1 MPNFDLFAAY
11 LYEAYNCDMNIQ
23 NKKVIGI
30 SNWFF
35 FYKIFTLFSSCFI
48 LFLVF
53 LIILEGAEIGHTNKG
68 LTAILAAIIPV
79 LVFLYFFVDYLLYW
93 SKSGVYV
100 NDGGDHVVYLAG
112 LHAKEDKLLNGAV
125 IANQISRG
133 PFEQLFGIATMTTG
147 LFENRPIAGV
157 RYRDIKAYDDLMRSG
172 NPNGMASML

>member
-1 MPNFDLFAAY
+1 
-11 LYEAYNCDMNIQ
+11 MNMQ

-30 SNWFF
+30 SNWFL
-35 FYKIFTLFSSCFI
+35 FYKMFI
-48 LFLVF
+48 LISGCLMLFLMF
-53 LIILEGAEIGHTNKG
+53 LIILEGTEVGYINKS
-68 LTAILAAIIPV
+68 LPVILAAILPII
-79 LVFLYFFVDYLLYW
+79 VFLYVFVDYLLYW

-100 NDGGDHVVYLAG
+100 NDGGDHIVYLAG
-112 LHAKEDKLLNGAV
+112 LHTKEDKLLNGVV